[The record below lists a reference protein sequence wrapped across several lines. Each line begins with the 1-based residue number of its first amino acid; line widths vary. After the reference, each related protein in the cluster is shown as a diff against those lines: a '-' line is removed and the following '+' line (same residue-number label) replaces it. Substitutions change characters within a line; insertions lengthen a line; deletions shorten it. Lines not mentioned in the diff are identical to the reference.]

1 MFSNSRKDRGPDE
14 NFCQLRE
21 IVCENFIKV
30 YGVCIAMHDDLPQK
44 LLQELLSNSKRSDRE
59 LAKLLKVSQ
68 PTITRTRHKLEKS
81 GMIREYT
88 ITPDFKKMGFELLAV
103 TLLKMKPE
111 IRLSEISKK
120 SKEYAEQHPTDVFV
134 GRGEGFGMDSVV
146 ISFHKSFT
154 DYTRIWNQK
163 RLDWQDYIDDI
174 KSFLVSCET
183 GVIKKFSL
191 TSLKDVPIKK
201 R

>member
-1 MFSNSRKDRGPDE
+1 
-14 NFCQLRE
+14 
-21 IVCENFIKV
+21 
-30 YGVCIAMHDDLPQK
+30 MHDNLPQK

-103 TLLKMKPE
+103 TFLKMKPE
-111 IRLSEISKK
+111 IRLAEISKK
-120 SKEYAEQHPTDVFV
+120 SKAYAEQYPTDVFV

-154 DYTRIWNQK
+154 DYTRTWNQK